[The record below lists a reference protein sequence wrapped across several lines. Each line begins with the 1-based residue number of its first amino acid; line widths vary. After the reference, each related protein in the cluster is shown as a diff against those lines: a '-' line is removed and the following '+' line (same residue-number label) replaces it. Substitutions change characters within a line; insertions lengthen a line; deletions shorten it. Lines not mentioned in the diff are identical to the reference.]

1 MKKTRKRKKIKLQR
15 KREKMRLRRKSKPH
29 RRVLKIIERDPPD
42 FYEIWKKERWQ

>member
-29 RRVLKIIERDPPD
+29 RRVEKIIEGDAPD
-42 FYEIWKKERWQ
+42 FDEIWKKER